1 MTHNDIRH
9 KLSEYIDGSVAPD
22 ERTAIDDHLATCA
35 ECSDALREL
44 RKTIEAVKQIEE
56 VDAPAWMTSKIMAN
70 VRDEQEAKKDI
81 WHRVVAFFTMKYPIQ
96 ALTVLFLAVTAYYI
110 YGTINPAQK
119 YAGEPVGVLAKKEA
133 PAAGRMQEEDKSGR
147 EAAPEQKLA
156 PQTPGYKS
164 LDMKYSYEKPAAPV
178 PAEAPAASAP
188 AQAKREVFTS
198 AQDDTY
204 REKQAAPMRAQDKA
218 APEVK
223 AAAPAPTKQEAPA
236 LAQTEADLNKRPPAP
251 RAMAP
256 FMMSER
262 SAPAAGASAEREADA
277 QLAVT
282 EQFAKNDLPGHM
294 KIKGL
299 SFSVRKYQPDQTD
312 LQWLPK
318 TAAYRSQPCS
328 DRYIVDVDLSG
339 KLSKYLYC
347 YDGSKALLIGVFE
360 LRDEVWSEHK

>member
-1 MTHNDIRH
+1 MDHNDIRH
-9 KLSEYIDGSVAPD
+9 KLSEYLDGSVTP
-22 ERTAIDDHLATCA
+22 EEKSAIEKHLATCA
-35 ECSDALREL
+35 ECSDAVTEL

-56 VDAPAWMTSKIMAN
+56 VDAPSWMTRKIMAK
-70 VRDEQEAKKDI
+70 VREEQEAKKNI

-110 YGTINPAQK
+110 YGTISPAQK
-119 YAGEPVGVLAKKEA
+119 YAGEPAGVLAKKET
-133 PAAGRMQEEDKSGR
+133 PPVRRMPEEGMAVR
-147 EAAPEQKLA
+147 EAAPEQKQA
-156 PQTPGYKS
+156 PQKPGYKS

-188 AQAKREVFTS
+188 GQAKQEAFTS
-198 AQDDTY
+198 AQDDAY
-204 REKQAAPMRAQDKA
+204 LEKQAAPMRAQDKA

-223 AAAPAPTKQEAPA
+223 TAAPAPTKQEAPA
-236 LAQTEADLNKRPPAP
+236 PAQTGADLNKRPPAP

-262 SAPAAGASAEREADA
+262 SAPAAGASGDREANA

-282 EQFAKNDLPGHM
+282 EQFAKHDLPGHM

-318 TAAYRSQPCS
+318 TSAYRSRPCS
-328 DRYIVDVDLSG
+328 DRYLVDVELSG

-347 YDGSKALLIGVFE
+347 YDRSKAVLIGVFE